1 MSTIEESSFA
11 IVAAESGALEV
22 TPFGVL
28 EPLGAAPV
36 PVDPPAG
43 SDPFGVVETEE
54 VVSAHAVP
62 PPAPTQAMAK
72 TASAVRRNPEPRG
85 DRCGAGGQLGG
96 PHWGLEVQW
105 P

>member
-11 IVAAESGALEV
+11 IAAAESGALDV

-28 EPLGAAPV
+28 LAPLGAAPV
-36 PVDPPAG
+36 PVDPEG
-43 SDPFGVVETEE
+43 SDPFGVMATED
-54 VVSAHAVP
+54 VVSAQAVP
-62 PPAPTQAMAK
+62 PPAPTQATAK
-72 TASAVRRNPEPRG
+72 IASAVRRNPEVRG

-96 PHWGLEVQW
+96 PHWGLEDQW